1 MNPRCRNVRKS
12 SPMLKK
18 NASILFFSL
27 TLLLVSCS
35 PRTGESHDR
44 TLTVSLGTRITTLDP
59 ALAADTASQSIAG
72 ALYDTPL
79 QYSHRERPYR
89 LECSMLAEMPTVSKD
104 MRLFRC
110 RLRSDLYFQA
120 APCFPDRASRRITAR
135 DMAFS
140 ILRLADA
147 RIRSTGYWL
156 IRDRIRGIG
165 EFRKKTAA
173 AKPYDMTPYDTLCSG
188 IRILDELTFEIE
200 LEKPDPRFLYAMA
213 LP

>member
-1 MNPRCRNVRKS
+1 
-12 SPMLKK
+12 MLKK
-18 NASILFFSL
+18 TSPV
-27 TLLLVSCS
+27 LLLFLMTALFVSCS
-35 PRTGESHDR
+35 PRTEQNPDR
-44 TLTVSLGTRITTLDP
+44 SLTISLGTRITTLDP

-89 LECSMLAEMPTVSKD
+89 LECSMLAEMPAVSKD

-110 RLRSDLYFQA
+110 RLRDDLYFQA

-147 RIRSTGYWL
+147 RLRSTGYWL

-165 EFRKKTAA
+165 
-173 AKPYDMTPYDTLCSG
+173 
-188 IRILDELTFEIE
+188 
-200 LEKPDPRFLYAMA
+200 
-213 LP
+213 